1 LPGRSR
7 SPITNQDRK
16 IRHCKAKIGSRRH
29 LPFNFLLFNSGLN
42 QRLSTGMR
50 HDPHIAP
57 ATRARLPL
65 RPCVGV
71 MLLNRQGLVWV
82 GRRLPKWFGDK
93 SAYIW
98 QMPQGGITSGEA
110 PEHAALRELEEE
122 TSVRSVEILGE
133 AGEWLEYE
141 LPKHLLGI
149 ALKGRYRGQR
159 QKWFAMRFTGKDSEI
174 DISARNGHKAEFDAW
189 RWARVEE
196 LPELAVSFKRPI
208 YETLSREF
216 GHFARP
222 T

>member
-1 LPGRSR
+1 
-7 SPITNQDRK
+7 
-16 IRHCKAKIGSRRH
+16 
-29 LPFNFLLFNSGLN
+29 
-42 QRLSTGMR
+42 MR

-57 ATRARLPL
+57 ATRAQLPL

-71 MLLNRQGLVWV
+71 MLLNAQGLVWV

-110 PEHAALRELEEE
+110 PALAALRELEEE
-122 TSVRSVEILGE
+122 TSVRSVECLAE
-133 AGEWLEYE
+133 SADWLEYE
-141 LPKHLLGI
+141 LPKHLLGV

-159 QKWFAMRFTGKDSEI
+159 QKWFVMRFTGKDSEI

-196 LPELAVSFKRPI
+196 LPDLAVSFKRPI
-208 YETLSREF
+208 YEVLSQEF
-216 GHFARP
+216 GHLARP
-222 T
+222 I